1 MILQSGSSG
10 FESQEYTQYGNLKK
24 IVYPGFKTWIK
35 GSWEVFFINRIW
47 MEWNNKSKFLKS
59 VMVKRVMMMNN
70 ERGMYFPFYDIFVTT
85 AQINDWSTVFLT
97 RSLNSSWK
105 WYEWKIRKFCHVCSS
120 SFPVFTSF
128 FHVGVSSPW
137 ERALITCSSSCLT
150 VTRSELPSVVAERQL
165 MPFVSIGDG
174 SNLKRSEAL
183 ISWFDPGEFPT
194 CSAVGPSGK
203 GTGRCMVTVICEC
216 Q

>member
-47 MEWNNKSKFLKS
+47 MEWNEKSKFLKS
-59 VMVKRVMMMNN
+59 VMVKRVTMMNN

-105 WYEWKIRKFCHVCSS
+105 WYEWKIWKFRHVSSS
-120 SFPVFTSF
+120 SFSCFCVFFSRRRLLALRKSF
-128 FHVGVSSPW
+128 DHLFEFLFDGDSVRAALCRRWEATHAICFHRW
-137 ERALITCSSSCLT
+137 RFQFEA
-150 VTRSELPSVVAERQL
+150 
-165 MPFVSIGDG
+165 
-174 SNLKRSEAL
+174 KRSVNFL
-183 ISWFDPGEFPT
+183 VRSGWISHVLG
-194 CSAVGPSGK
+194 
-203 GTGRCMVTVICEC
+203 GRSVW
-216 Q
+216 